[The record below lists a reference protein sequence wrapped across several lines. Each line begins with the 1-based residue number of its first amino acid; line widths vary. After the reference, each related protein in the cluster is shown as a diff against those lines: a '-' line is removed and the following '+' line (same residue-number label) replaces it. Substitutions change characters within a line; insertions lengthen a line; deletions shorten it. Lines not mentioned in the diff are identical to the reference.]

1 MSLQSSIACGLHSH
15 TLSRC
20 YRAYNLCLE
29 NIQACRQSRSFTASQ
44 LYPGFEMEKNALALQ
59 QVHMHCDVQCVM
71 IRCSPCLMQV
81 SNSITMWHIETRKLC
96 STTDVNYEAH
106 IIHTIQGS
114 LGSVIVGPPDTHT
127 PRATG
132 FSGRLHANTRS
143 TFG

>member
-1 MSLQSSIACGLHSH
+1 
-15 TLSRC
+15 
-20 YRAYNLCLE
+20 
-29 NIQACRQSRSFTASQ
+29 
-44 LYPGFEMEKNALALQ
+44 MEKNALALQ

-127 PRATG
+127 RREQQASPDAFTPTRGLLLADQGRPPSQWAETMLDRLRKLDEVSAPSDPHPCLGIRLQGATSPRSAG
-132 FSGRLHANTRS
+132 E
-143 TFG
+143 